1 MEINPITEVTA
12 IGIITSLKYKNS
24 SGYEEVSNKIVKLCG
39 LQISRSLCYIC
50 NKYIF
55 VGIFPDHLKYA
66 IVKPANKKGDK
77 PSMMNCS
84 PVTPW
89 RAIFKV
95 FGTSVC
101 HRLNN
106 NLQVHNI

>member
-1 MEINPITEVTA
+1 MF
-12 IGIITSLKYKNS
+12 
-24 SGYEEVSNKIVKLCG
+24 
-39 LQISRSLCYIC
+39 C
-50 NKYIF
+50 NKYIC
-55 VGIFPDHLKYA
+55 VDIFTDHLKYA
-66 IVKPANKKGDK
+66 IVKPSHKKGDK

-89 RAIFKV
+89 RAIFNV
-95 FGTSVC
+95 FETSVY